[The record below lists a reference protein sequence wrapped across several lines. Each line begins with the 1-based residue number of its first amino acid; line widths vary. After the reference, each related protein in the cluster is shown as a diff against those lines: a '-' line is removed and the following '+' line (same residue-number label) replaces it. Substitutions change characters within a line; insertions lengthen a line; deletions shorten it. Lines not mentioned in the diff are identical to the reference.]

1 MAKTET
7 QKSAEAYRKTRKDYL
22 QKRVSE
28 TQESLRT
35 SGLSDKRKKKLQEQL
50 KTFKDNLTKIKEQ
63 SSLKETKMAKQSLKD
78 QYRKATTAGTTETKV
93 ITTAAPAR
101 KAPSPG
107 SSKAPTNKHSP
118 ASRRPSKAPA
128 TKKPAAR
135 KAPSPNSTNTGSDES
150 KLKALE
156 EALDTARDQGAP
168 KHEVSKLVSRIKV
181 LKDSIRNA
189 KNGDADSSAKEPA
202 KSKPAGGG
210 DPYAPTGDGK
220 VHHSRGDESTVYSAK
235 NFDPKALK
243 PLTSLIDSLRK
254 GSKVALKK
262 LKEFVSVDD
271 ILYLADPNVS
281 KEDALD
287 GLIESDESVVRY
299 ANDSSSRPINL
310 NNSSYPDSD
319 ILKTI
324 KHLKGIKGEGE
335 SRKFRDSASEAME
348 YKDPDTVERKLNAAM
363 RSTPSSTSTT
373 PSKASDKEKEGNV
386 KELKHH
392 EREYIKSIE
401 LIKRMASR
409 TRGGT
414 EYLKR
419 DPEYKRLMK
428 ELKEVRTKLSDIGES
443 TGSRK
448 TTPPSTNKPDAKPA
462 AKPKSNPSSTVDLP
476 NAKMRELNNRL
487 IESRGKLSGLSNS
500 TTNRT
505 KIKAL
510 KDSIF
515 WDELDLLGH
524 YEKLTPARQKALDIT
539 KVIPADNI
547 AKILKADKDNEFEKL
562 KTSHPELLK
571 APRKDAPP
579 KKVTKP
585 TTSKPTAARDNV
597 ADIKKYALNL
607 VNTKEENKKTS
618 LRNTIAEIYG
628 SLTASERKKL
638 NLGTYVSKVDLKKM
652 SSNNTAVKK
661 YMDSPTAFLQSA
673 AEVRHAF
680 AKDKKM
686 AESNGRKPIA
696 PKATQALDKKKD
708 DKPNTDANG
717 KRYTKRGVTQ
727 MLKQLREQ
735 QESGRKT
742 SNAYKQREED
752 IKRLTKV
759 LKTLS
764 SANPNISL
772 SDKHRITVIANS
784 LEVVTANTVWGTG
797 ATYDE
802 LAKAL
807 KKIGIKGVTADGLE
821 GDFDE
826 GDGVTSGSE
835 PVYKYFDKILGD
847 DDSEE
852 LAGADGAFVFATLYI
867 AGLLGEDELKTV
879 VPNANIRKLILK
891 CGKKTEVSAAR
902 QSIKNTGLAKIAK
915 LVFGVDTK
923 PKASG
928 NILYVDLSDVDG
940 AEDYDLEDVRDSII
954 QIART
959 HLRLT
964 LVGAN
969 GTDDGVV
976 AVGERG
982 GDAGVYLSVK
992 GNEDEVAISFNQDEL
1007 TLSI

>member
-1 MAKTET
+1 MAKTES

-78 QYRKATTAGTTETKV
+78 QYRKANKSLDTSVAGAKHGTGSTPRSSNPRKSSQLDYFADVARSYNNAASAEGKAHILEKLQQLWTERLSEEDRASVRKRKLINVRVLRTLETSSYKEQATTAGTTETKV
-93 ITTAAPAR
+93 ITTAAPGSTKGNGKPQSKRRNPSQGKRPNPNVGERSPRFFEANRFADKYRTAYKDYQNGDISEEDFKTVTDKMDSYKDAVDTDFIKNSIAR
-101 KAPSPG
+101 ENGPLPTAKKSTKQSSTKTKPETQDEPRSLQQTVIDAWGGDESAAKILYNNNISLKDISKEKASGGNMWQAAKDIEKSIGHKFNPNAKNAPG
-107 SSKAPTNKHSP
+107 LTRALKSYTAKPDHKGYAGGGGDDTGRNQVFRPKAT
-118 ASRRPSKAPA
+118 PA
-128 TKKPAAR
+128 TKKPA
-135 KAPSPNSTNTGSDES
+135 T
-150 KLKALE
+150 
-156 EALDTARDQGAP
+156 
-168 KHEVSKLVSRIKV
+168 
-181 LKDSIRNA
+181 
-189 KNGDADSSAKEPA
+189 
-202 KSKPAGGG
+202 
-210 DPYAPTGDGK
+210 
-220 VHHSRGDESTVYSAK
+220 
-235 NFDPKALK
+235 
-243 PLTSLIDSLRK
+243 
-254 GSKVALKK
+254 
-262 LKEFVSVDD
+262 
-271 ILYLADPNVS
+271 
-281 KEDALD
+281 
-287 GLIESDESVVRY
+287 
-299 ANDSSSRPINL
+299 
-310 NNSSYPDSD
+310 
-319 ILKTI
+319 
-324 KHLKGIKGEGE
+324 
-335 SRKFRDSASEAME
+335 
-348 YKDPDTVERKLNAAM
+348 
-363 RSTPSSTSTT
+363 
-373 PSKASDKEKEGNV
+373 
-386 KELKHH
+386 
-392 EREYIKSIE
+392 
-401 LIKRMASR
+401 
-409 TRGGT
+409 
-414 EYLKR
+414 
-419 DPEYKRLMK
+419 
-428 ELKEVRTKLSDIGES
+428 
-443 TGSRK
+443 
-448 TTPPSTNKPDAKPA
+448 
-462 AKPKSNPSSTVDLP
+462 KPKSNPSSTVDLP

-487 IESRGKLSGLSNS
+487 IESREKLGGLSNS

-515 WDELDLLGH
+515 WDELDLLGY
-524 YEKLTPARQKALDIT
+524 YEKLTPAKQKALDIT

-571 APRKDAPP
+571 APRKAAPP

-735 QESGRKT
+735 QETGRKT

-928 NILYVDLSDVDG
+928 NRLHVDLSDVDG